1 VPNTALGDFL
11 RSRRER
17 LSPEA
22 LGLSSIRR
30 RRTPGLR
37 REEVADAAGIS
48 VEWYVKLEQG
58 HAVAP
63 PGRTVDALAGALR
76 LDNTDRNHLHRLAG
90 TDVKSPFVREQVPAA
105 LKRLVD
111 RLPYPAYLTGRRF
124 DVLAWNAATNDLIA
138 DFSAKPV
145 EDRNILLFV
154 LTDPAAKALFGNG
167 WAAEAK
173 RVVALFRS
181 SFDLFANEPAF
192 TELVTRVRANCRPFS
207 GWWADHDIRAPS
219 SGIKM
224 LHTPEG
230 TRRLEYSTF
239 QANDDP
245 ALKLAIYVP
254 A

>member
-1 VPNTALGDFL
+1 
-11 RSRRER
+11 

-58 HAVAP
+58 RAVAP
-63 PGRTVDALAGALR
+63 PGGTVAALARALR
-76 LDNTDRNHLHRLAG
+76 LDDTERNHLHRLAG
-90 TDVKSPFVREQVPAA
+90 TGVKSPFVREQVPAA
-105 LKRLVD
+105 LKRLID

-124 DVLAWNAATNDLIA
+124 DILAWNAATTDLIA

-167 WAAEAK
+167 WASEAK

-207 GWWADHDIRAPS
+207 GWWADHDIRTPS

-224 LHTPEG
+224 LHTPQG